1 MSDFVREIKK
11 AFGNT
16 RARTLSCINQ
26 RMVDD
31 RDRAYT
37 RPSVELRW
45 WQFSG
50 GTGEIVYK
58 GGEVSEAKVPNSE
71 AR

>member
-1 MSDFVREIKK
+1 MCDVVREIKK

-31 RDRAYT
+31 RDRAYA
-37 RPSVELRW
+37 RPSVELRMVAILW
-45 WQFSG
+45 WD
-50 GTGEIVYK
+50 GEIVYK
-58 GGEVSEAKVPNSE
+58 GEKFPRRKHLIPE

>member
-1 MSDFVREIKK
+1 MCDVVREIKK

-16 RARTLSCINQ
+16 RARTLSFINQ

-31 RDRAYT
+31 RDRANA
-37 RPSVELRW
+37 RPSVELPW

-58 GGEVSEAKVPNSE
+58 GEKFP
-71 AR
+71 RRKYLF